1 MEVTG
6 QPSLVEK
13 KEPPRELGLY
23 QVFPD
28 PKNVEETEK
37 KVVDIVAIHGLDTR
51 SPTTWIAWKID
62 GDRNSGDVHWL
73 KDEEMLPK
81 FLPNCRMLTYDWNA
95 NIDKDAETESLL
107 GHADKLLL
115 KLSIEIS
122 KQKKRR
128 PILFV
133 ASCFGGLLLA
143 KALLLAS
150 EPFGEYQDIYSLTI
164 GAIFLGTPFQGTH
177 EGFCTAADLRVSV
190 AMASGAATTKELL
203 AYLESEPNE
212 RNELDQLVER
222 FSIMINHDD
231 FKIPIRCFYETQP
244 TDFTKIIK
252 DLPSSFVKRL
262 GGMEQGI
269 LVPKSSASLRG
280 HPAHSLS
287 TRHSMLSKFSGPKQD
302 AFETVYF
309 IMSKLVDNG
318 LAKRQGQ
325 TEMSLALQRDQMGW
339 SIARWMK
346 QCRLNKSDGEID
358 ALVWKARKLGGL
370 ADSQEQH
377 PGSIINDFSPTTRLK
392 VQRGLQGLNFAL
404 GIIGTAATHAEAL
417 LKSDTDIFNTDV
429 SINLVHDIEIK
440 VNDICDDFEDEIL
453 LNPKV
458 NLDKA
463 LRDDVAA
470 AVEAK
475 QSISLR
481 QSILDPIGDSNVEE
495 LTENSIQF
503 SVADLSKPVRDRF
516 TFGAIAGKR
525 VLVESFSYKPL
536 DNSTEPS
543 PQTLYMVKR
552 MVSRLSHSRRTSRY
566 VLPCVGYVEN
576 RYTKQIG
583 IVFEVGESVESTQR
597 PAPLTALYS
606 KQARSPL
613 GFRIRL
619 AYSLAVALDGLHRVG
634 WVHKE
639 FKSPNLIFL
648 ADKPYTIS
656 PDIKTASA
664 VRPYTGAPYL
674 FGFEWSR
681 PEDAET
687 DMTSDFSKKGNAYRH
702 PDRWGR
708 PRVKFSKAHDIY
720 SLGVVLLELVFWKNI
735 IETKVMTT
743 ADGRDDPDEIK
754 GQMLKFL
761 RKDAPH
767 MVGQAFAGVIETCL
781 TFEEATRGY
790 DELAAHQEFRAKVLD
805 VLRRL
810 ADAKI

>member
-325 TEMSLALQRDQMGW
+325 S
-339 SIARWMK
+339 
-346 QCRLNKSDGEID
+346 
-358 ALVWKARKLGGL
+358 
-370 ADSQEQH
+370 
-377 PGSIINDFSPTTRLK
+377 
-392 VQRGLQGLNFAL
+392 
-404 GIIGTAATHAEAL
+404 
-417 LKSDTDIFNTDV
+417 
-429 SINLVHDIEIK
+429 
-440 VNDICDDFEDEIL
+440 
-453 LNPKV
+453 
-458 NLDKA
+458 
-463 LRDDVAA
+463 
-470 AVEAK
+470 
-475 QSISLR
+475 
-481 QSILDPIGDSNVEE
+481 
-495 LTENSIQF
+495 
-503 SVADLSKPVRDRF
+503 
-516 TFGAIAGKR
+516 
-525 VLVESFSYKPL
+525 
-536 DNSTEPS
+536 
-543 PQTLYMVKR
+543 
-552 MVSRLSHSRRTSRY
+552 
-566 VLPCVGYVEN
+566 
-576 RYTKQIG
+576 
-583 IVFEVGESVESTQR
+583 
-597 PAPLTALYS
+597 
-606 KQARSPL
+606 
-613 GFRIRL
+613 
-619 AYSLAVALDGLHRVG
+619 
-634 WVHKE
+634 
-639 FKSPNLIFL
+639 
-648 ADKPYTIS
+648 
-656 PDIKTASA
+656 
-664 VRPYTGAPYL
+664 
-674 FGFEWSR
+674 
-681 PEDAET
+681 
-687 DMTSDFSKKGNAYRH
+687 
-702 PDRWGR
+702 
-708 PRVKFSKAHDIY
+708 
-720 SLGVVLLELVFWKNI
+720 
-735 IETKVMTT
+735 
-743 ADGRDDPDEIK
+743 
-754 GQMLKFL
+754 
-761 RKDAPH
+761 
-767 MVGQAFAGVIETCL
+767 
-781 TFEEATRGY
+781 
-790 DELAAHQEFRAKVLD
+790 
-805 VLRRL
+805 
-810 ADAKI
+810 